1 MGFNLES
8 HRKFHLFFG
17 FFLDFWQIC
26 APKWGKSEENG
37 IYLGGRVQKKFTENF
52 GWKNR
57 ARSHLRYYHSL
68 ICLLN
73 IMVLIAGK
81 TIVNFAFWQRKGN
94 Y

>member
-8 HRKFHLFFG
+8 HRKFYLFIFC

-26 APKWGKSEENG
+26 APKWGKSDENG

-57 ARSHLRYYHSL
+57 ARSHLRYYHFHSL
-68 ICLLN
+68 VCYDKCNVCTCTLVMALVLL
-73 IMVLIAGK
+73 V
-81 TIVNFAFWQRKGN
+81 FW
-94 Y
+94 